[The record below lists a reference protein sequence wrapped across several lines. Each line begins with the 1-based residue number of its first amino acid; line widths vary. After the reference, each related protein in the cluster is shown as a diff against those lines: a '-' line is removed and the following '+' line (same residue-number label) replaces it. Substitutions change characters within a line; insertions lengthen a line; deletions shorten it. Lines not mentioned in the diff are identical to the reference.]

1 MTKKL
6 SISAFLVLAICF
18 LTNVKAESV
27 NLNPEKSS
35 IQWTG
40 KKVLGQ
46 HTGKVKIQ
54 SGTFSTNKGVL
65 TGGEF
70 TIDMT
75 TITCED
81 LADADYNKKL
91 IGHLNSADF
100 FNVKEFPAANLKI
113 TKVLKATKV
122 PNSYTLTGDLTIKG
136 ITNSITFPATFK
148 AAGKGFEGNATFTID
163 RTLWDVRYGSSN
175 FFEGLGDKAIRN
187 EIEFKVNLASN

>member
-6 SISAFLVLAICF
+6 SVSAFLLLAMLLF
-18 LTNVKAESV
+18 TNVQAESV
-27 NLNPEKSS
+27 ALNTEKSS
-35 IQWTG
+35 LQWTG

-54 SGTFSTNKGVL
+54 SGTLSTNNGVL

-91 IGHLNSADF
+91 IGHLNSMDF

-113 TKVLKATKV
+113 TKVLKVTKV
-122 PNSYTLTGDLTIKG
+122 PNTYNLTGDLTIKG
-136 ITNSITFPATFK
+136 ITKSITFPATFK
-148 AAGKGFEGNATFTID
+148 TAGKGFVGNATFTID
-163 RTLWDVRYGSSN
+163 RTLWDIKYRSTN
-175 FFEGLGDKAIRN
+175 FFEGLGDKAISN

>member
-1 MTKKL
+1 MKKI
-6 SISAFLVLAICF
+6 SISAFLLLAILLF
-18 LTNVKAESV
+18 TNVRAESV
-27 NLNPEKSS
+27 NLNTEKSS

-54 SGTFSTNKGVL
+54 SGTLSTNKGVL

-75 TITCED
+75 SITCED
-81 LADADYNKKL
+81 LTDADYNKKL
-91 IGHLNSADF
+91 IGHLNSTDF

-113 TKVLKATKV
+113 TKVLKSTKT
-122 PNSYTLTGDLTIKG
+122 PNTYNLTGDLTIKG

-148 AAGKGFEGNATFTID
+148 AAGKGFTGNATFTID
-163 RTLWDVRYGSSN
+163 RTLWDIKYRSTN
-175 FFEGLGDKAIRN
+175 FFEGLGDKAINN

>member
-6 SISAFLVLAICF
+6 SVSAFLLLAMLLF
-18 LTNVKAESV
+18 TNVQAESV
-27 NLNPEKSS
+27 ALNTEKSS
-35 IQWTG
+35 LQWTG

-54 SGTFSTNKGVL
+54 SGTLSTNNGVL

-91 IGHLNSADF
+91 IGHLNSMDF

-113 TKVLKATKV
+113 TKVLKVTKV
-122 PNSYTLTGDLTIKG
+122 PNTYNLTGDLTIKG
-136 ITNSITFPATFK
+136 ITKSITFPATFK
-148 AAGKGFEGNATFTID
+148 TAGKGFVGNATFTID